1 MNENAICQILGAQ
14 LVQRYEKAHF
24 VMLNKPS
31 KHILLSNHSNFKTYQ
46 KHKVNTS
53 KLLPIIYL
61 FTSFIH

>member
-31 KHILLSNHSNFKTYQ
+31 KHIKR
-46 KHKVNTS
+46 S
-53 KLLPIIYL
+53 KNSSAYCLGYL
-61 FTSFIH
+61 FKGLLAIYVNLWSFCSGT

>member
-31 KHILLSNHSNFKTYQ
+31 KHIA
-46 KHKVNTS
+46 
-53 KLLPIIYL
+53 I
-61 FTSFIH
+61 